1 MAICF
6 LLRQEKLTGGPGS
19 PGLPGDPSFPCQTQ
33 TKGILKH
40 VCENGNVYQAQS
52 HANAIPWYGTSFDN
66 PEKKKKIPLTDLVF
80 LHFDALY
87 NFYHMNLSHFF
98 ILFLPTYL

>member
-1 MAICF
+1 MLVEKTSLTNVLRPGMAICF

-52 HANAIPWYGTSFDN
+52 HANAIP
-66 PEKKKKIPLTDLVF
+66 
-80 LHFDALY
+80 
-87 NFYHMNLSHFF
+87 
-98 ILFLPTYL
+98 